1 VSPEKITERQLER
14 QKTIIDG
21 WEYLKDKKG
30 NSVKDEMGEKIKI
43 DKKKILPV
51 NIMNLHNLKQLIHL

>member
-1 VSPEKITERQLER
+1 MSPEKITERQLER